1 MLPLTEPSVRL
12 IPLGGLGEIGL
23 NMMLVEFGDD
33 LVAVDC
39 GLMFPDTEEMPGIDY
54 IIPDFSYALA
64 KREGFRAVVLTHGHE
79 DHVGA
84 LPYLLRQTRLPVYGT
99 PLTLALVAD
108 KLREHDLL
116 ATADL
121 RPIRPRDRIE
131 IGPFRVE
138 PIRVTHSIVDGIGL
152 AIETPVGTIVH
163 TGDFKL
169 DPTPLDGEAPD
180 FRRFTELGEQGVLL
194 LCSDSTNVD
203 RPGHTPSE
211 AEVGVALRER
221 FQRASGR
228 IIVAT
233 FASHIHRLQQVL
245 ALAAEH
251 GRRVALL
258 GMSMQRNAAI
268 AAERGYLKI
277 PDALLLPLE
286 DLAALPP
293 RRQVILST
301 GSQGEPHSALA
312 LMAAGEHKA
321 IQVERGDLVIIS
333 ARVIPGHER
342 TIGRVVNAL
351 LRLGAEVL
359 YEDNAFVHVS
369 GHASQEDLKH
379 MLNLTRP
386 RYFVPVHGEYRHLL
400 GHARL
405 AEDLGVGPDRVFLIE
420 DGMGLEVT
428 KTAARVV
435 GRYPVGRVLV
445 DGKGVGDIGAVV
457 LRDRQLLAQ
466 DGLVTVGLVVG
477 RDGALRAGPEIASR
491 GVVYVKE
498 SEPLLDEL
506 RAAIVAALA
515 GREPAA
521 AVDREAI
528 AGLVRVTVRS
538 FINQRFQ
545 RKPVVL
551 PMILE
556 V

>member
-1 MLPLTEPSVRL
+1 V
-12 IPLGGLGEIGL
+12 
-23 NMMLVEFGDD
+23 
-33 LVAVDC
+33 
-39 GLMFPDTEEMPGIDY
+39 
-54 IIPDFSYALA
+54 
-64 KREGFRAVVLTHGHE
+64 
-79 DHVGA
+79 
-84 LPYLLRQTRLPVYGT
+84 
-99 PLTLALVAD
+99 
-108 KLREHDLL
+108 
-116 ATADL
+116 
-121 RPIRPRDRIE
+121 
-131 IGPFRVE
+131 
-138 PIRVTHSIVDGIGL
+138 
-152 AIETPVGTIVH
+152 
-163 TGDFKL
+163 
-169 DPTPLDGEAPD
+169 
-180 FRRFTELGEQGVLL
+180 
-194 LCSDSTNVD
+194 
-203 RPGHTPSE
+203 
-211 AEVGVALRER
+211 
-221 FQRASGR
+221 
-228 IIVAT
+228 
-233 FASHIHRLQQVL
+233 
-245 ALAAEH
+245 
-251 GRRVALL
+251 
-258 GMSMQRNAAI
+258 
-268 AAERGYLKI
+268 
-277 PDALLLPLE
+277 LLPLE
-286 DLAALPP
+286 ELAALPP

-369 GHASQEDLKH
+369 GHASQEDLKQ

-405 AEDLGVGPDRVFLIE
+405 AEDLGLGPDRVFLIE
-420 DGMGLEVT
+420 DGMGLEMT

-498 SEPLLDEL
+498 SEPLLEEL

-521 AVDREAI
+521 AIDREAI

-551 PMILE
+551 PVILE